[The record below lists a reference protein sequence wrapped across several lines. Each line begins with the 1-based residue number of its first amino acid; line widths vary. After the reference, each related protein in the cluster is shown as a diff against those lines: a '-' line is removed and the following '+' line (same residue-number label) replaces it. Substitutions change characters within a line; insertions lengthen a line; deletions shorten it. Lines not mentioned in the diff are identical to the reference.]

1 MTIAST
7 NVSVSAIIAEK
18 NATGAR
24 SGSAMS
30 STNVSFKELSGKE
43 VKQQNVAGTGAG
55 STYALAK
62 ETWAYGRDTT
72 KTSGTVVA
80 AQGTGSAGLNSST
93 YSFSEWVG
101 YDPMQSKI
109 GNASTPVVQHPTDDT
124 GANCIAVARA
134 EIQIW
139 CTKSG
144 STISIYGQR
153 GSIGTTNGHARKI
166 DSSGTLTNLTAATVL
181 GTITENTSGMLPTG
195 CTMSYD
201 TITNSGTGT
210 CFGSGGSVSTVAN
223 GTNSTTNLGATKVG
237 YKVGVASN
245 CEGANNASGL
255 STMTI
260 GARFNW
266 TWPTS
271 PSGDAYEPSYTEVV
285 VTASGGVTHS
295 YGGFGC

>member
-1 MTIAST
+1 MTIGSS
-7 NVSVSAIIAEK
+7 NVSVSGIIAEK

-24 SGSAMS
+24 SGSNLA

-62 ETWAYGRDTT
+62 ESWAYGRDTA

-80 AQGTGSAGLNSST
+80 AQGTGSAGLNTTS

-101 YDPMQSKI
+101 YNPMQSKI
-109 GNASTPVVQHPTDDT
+109 GSSSNPVVRHDTDFGDA
-124 GANCIAVARA
+124 GCFFVVRA

-139 CTKSG
+139 AQKSG

-153 GSIGTTNGHARKI
+153 GQYSAAAGQAVKQHSNG
-166 DSSGTLTNLTAATVL
+166 SGSNLTAATVL
-181 GTITENTSGMLPTG
+181 GTLTENTSGMLPTG

-201 TITNSGTGT
+201 TITNTGSGT
-210 CFGSGGSVSTVAN
+210 CFGSGGSVATVSG
-223 GTNSTTNLGATKVG
+223 GTNLTTNLGSTKVG
-237 YKVGVASN
+237 YRVNCSAF
-245 CEGANNASGL
+245 CEGHGGASGL
-255 STMTI
+255 ATICI

-271 PSGDAYEPSYTEVV
+271 PSGDSYEPSYTEVV
-285 VTASGGVTHS
+285 VRASASLTHDDD
-295 YGGFGC
+295 FDAC